1 MVRVSA
7 RLYAQVLCSPDH
19 ILNQQTNL
27 KKTETTK
34 SEYGKNNNGKRR
46 KFYFSIVQKNG
57 KTKKPKNAKSKKTQQ
72 NKRGKKGKIGK
83 SKRETK
89 WETNMDLPI
98 CIYFAFSICVFLL
111 LFCIC
116 LLFPGKKSKKN
127 AK

>member
-1 MVRVSA
+1 MEKTKMGNEGNFIF
-7 RLYAQVLCSPDH
+7 LLC
-19 ILNQQTNL
+19 
-27 KKTETTK
+27 K
-34 SEYGKNNNGKRR
+34 
-46 KFYFSIVQKNG
+46 KNG
-57 KTKKPKNAKSKKTQQ
+57 KTKKQKNAKSKKTQKQ

-116 LLFPGKKSKKN
+116 LLFPGKKSKKMQN
-127 AK
+127 KSKKQIEETK